1 MIATLLFLLWLVAC
15 GILVFAAVILAL
27 IIAAPFAAILYG
39 CWEAWR
45 GRR

>member
-15 GILVFAAVILAL
+15 GFLVFTALILAL
-27 IIAAPFAAILYG
+27 IIAAPLAAILYG

-45 GRR
+45 GRQ